1 MFDDNTTI
9 TAHAHYAVDDE
20 DTFLELCRSLPI
32 CSGDYYLNGNALVV
46 RPQSP
51 DFYYCWDWDNN
62 VWMDPRT
69 LDQMKAAQ
77 WQVIKA
83 ARLADLTSPLVTP
96 YGTFD
101 CTITDQT
108 NITNAVALLQT
119 LESLGTPQTVN
130 FTLADNTIAMLNTA
144 RMVRVGLALGAK
156 SQAAYDKAREK
167 RLLIF
172 SSTTAAGVQAV
183 TWESTP

>member
-9 TAHAHYAVDDE
+9 TAYAHYGVDDE

-32 CSGDYYLNGNALVV
+32 CSGDYYLNGNVLVV

-51 DFYYCWDWDNN
+51 NAHCCWDWANK

-77 WQVIKA
+77 WEAIKD
-83 ARLADLTSPLVTP
+83 ARWDYLTSPLVTP

-101 CTITDQT
+101 CSMAAQT
-108 NITNAVALLQT
+108 NITNAIMLLQN
-119 LESLGTPQTVN
+119 LAALGTPGSVN
-130 FTLADNTIAMLNTA
+130 FTLADNTTVNLDAA
-144 RMVRVGLALGAK
+144 QMVQVGLLMGA
-156 SQAAYDKAREK
+156 QVQEAYDRGIAK
-167 RLLIF
+167 RAVIAAA
-172 SSTTAAGVQAV
+172 TTAAGVQAV
-183 TWESTP
+183 TWGPMP